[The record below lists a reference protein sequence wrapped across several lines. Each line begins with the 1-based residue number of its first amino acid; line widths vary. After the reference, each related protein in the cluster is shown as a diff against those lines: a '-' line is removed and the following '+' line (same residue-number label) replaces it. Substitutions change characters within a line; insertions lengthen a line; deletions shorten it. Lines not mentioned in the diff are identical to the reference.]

1 MYMLQCRSKIGVRVR
16 TPVYLQAYQLISV
29 RALTQSTIKLLDK
42 QMLWLATN
50 IDIILHYVYH
60 LQKLP
65 QKCR

>member
-1 MYMLQCRSKIGVRVR
+1 MLQCRSKIGVRVR

-50 IDIILHYVYH
+50 IDIILHYVYY